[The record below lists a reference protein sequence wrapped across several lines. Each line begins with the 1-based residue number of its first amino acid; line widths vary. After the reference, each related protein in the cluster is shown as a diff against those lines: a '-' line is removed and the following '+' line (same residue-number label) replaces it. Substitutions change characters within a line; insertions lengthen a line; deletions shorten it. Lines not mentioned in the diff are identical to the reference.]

1 MDLSLLALPAE
12 TWTRSAACLGLPPEV
27 VFARHEKLAAP
38 ALRACARCPVTR
50 ECEEA
55 VDPGGHWFDGVC
67 GGRRVAQRAPG
78 GGPSYARR
86 RGGGVSGDRARTGRD
101 GPYPRRARTERD
113 GPYPRR
119 PRGAPFRPA
128 PYAYRARGAS
138 TCPAPGPYRPRVLT
152 TRSRKD
158 PR

>member
-67 GGRRVAQRAPG
+67 GGRLWRNGRPVE
-78 GGPSYARR
+78 ARR
-86 RGGGVSGDRARTGRD
+86 T
-101 GPYPRRARTERD
+101 
-113 GPYPRR
+113 
-119 PRGAPFRPA
+119 RGA
-128 PYAYRARGAS
+128 GA
-138 TCPAPGPYRPRVLT
+138 AA
-152 TRSRKD
+152 
-158 PR
+158 